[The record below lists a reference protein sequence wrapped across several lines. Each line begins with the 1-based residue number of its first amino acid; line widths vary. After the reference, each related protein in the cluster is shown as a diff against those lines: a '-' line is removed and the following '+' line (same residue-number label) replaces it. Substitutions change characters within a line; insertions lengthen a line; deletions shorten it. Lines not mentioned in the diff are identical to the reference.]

1 VSGEGPDDA
10 GGVGAPLDPGAPL
23 DAGALARTLPR
34 ALRRAEDGRALTRT
48 EAAALMT
55 ARGADLERLVAVAGR
70 VRDAAPW
77 YRPGAWGRAADGR
90 PRITYSRKVFV
101 PLTHLCR
108 DACGYCTFA
117 QPPRDDVPAFLAP
130 DRVLD
135 IARAGA
141 AAGCREALFTLGDR
155 PEERWPA
162 ARAWLDARGY
172 ASTLEYLRAVAIMVI
187 EATGLIPHLN
197 PGLMSWQELATL
209 RPVAGSMGIMLEQVA
224 DRLHERGG
232 PHHRAPTKR
241 AAPRLATLE
250 DAGRLSIPF
259 TSGMLVGIGERPEE
273 RVDTLLALRAS
284 HRRHGHLQEVIVQ
297 NFRAKPGT
305 AMHARPDADADDLVA
320 AVATA
325 RVLLGPT
332 VHLQAPPN
340 LSPRDLPRLLAAGI
354 DDWGGVSPVTPDHVN
369 PEAPWPEVER
379 LAAVTAAAGFELVER
394 LTAYPEYVTTPDP
407 WLAGRMRGPVAALAG
422 PDGLADPA
430 ARPVGRPWQDPVVV
444 PHGMTAAMRAVVSAA
459 AGEESGSAA
468 DGRNARSARAED
480 AVHRAVFGDVHAV
493 AADLLGGPT
502 GAARAAA
509 GGSVAADA
517 PGAPPRSRVRREVAA
532 ALARAA
538 RGTVLDDR
546 EALLL
551 LSTTGV
557 ELDALART
565 ADEVRAERVGPVVT
579 YVVNRNVN
587 ATNVCYVGCR
597 FCAFAQRRDDPDA
610 YTLSLAEV
618 ADRAEEAWHAGATE
632 VCIQSGIHPDLP
644 GDHAFAILDAVRA
657 RVPGIHVHAFSPMEV
672 VMGATRLGIGVREWL
687 EEARRRGLGSIPGTA
702 AEILDDEVRWVLTK
716 GKLPAAQWVEVVT
729 TAHALGI
736 PSTSTMMYGH
746 VDEPRHWVAHLKLLR
761 RIQEDTGGF
770 TEFVPL
776 PFVHQLAPIYLAGV
790 ARPGS
795 TFEED
800 RRVHAL
806 ARLLLAGAI
815 DHVQLSWVKLG
826 LGAAGPLLT
835 GGCDDLGGT
844 LMEETISRM
853 AGSTHGVRQT
863 PEALEAA
870 AAAVGRPA
878 RQRLTDYR
886 PAPPRRPGLAAAGVR
901 AGTSTGAGT
910 STDTFT

>member
-1 VSGEGPDDA
+1 MSADASGADEA
-10 GGVGAPLDPGAPL
+10 AGAPL
-23 DAGALARTLPR
+23 DAGTLARTLSR
-34 ALRRAEDGRALTRT
+34 ALRRAEDGRALTRA

-55 ARGADLERLVAVAGR
+55 ARGDDLARLVDVAGR

-77 YRPGAWGRAADGR
+77 YRPDAWGRAPDGR
-90 PRITYSRKVFV
+90 RRITYSRKVFV

-117 QPPRDDVPAFLAP
+117 RPPQDDVPAFLAP

-162 ARAWLDARGY
+162 AREWLDARGY

-187 EATGLIPHLN
+187 EETGLIPHLN

-232 PHHRAPTKR
+232 AHHRAPTKR

-305 AMHARPDADADDLVA
+305 AMHAHPDADADDLVA

-325 RVLLGPT
+325 RLVLGPT

-369 PEAPWPEVER
+369 PEAPWPELDR
-379 LAAVTAAAGFELVER
+379 LAAATAAAGFALVER

-430 ARPVGRPWQDPVVV
+430 SRPVGMPWQDPVVV
-444 PHGMTAAMRAVVSAA
+444 PHGMTAAMRAVVAAA
-459 AGEESGSAA
+459 AGEEGGTAA

-480 AVHRAVFGDVHAV
+480 AVHRGVFGDVHAV
-493 AADLLGGPT
+493 AADMLGG
-502 GAARAAA
+502 GAATSRP
-509 GGSVAADA
+509 AADA
-517 PGAPPRSRVRREVAA
+517 AAADGPGAPPRSRVRRDVAA

-538 RGTVLDDR
+538 RGTVLDDD

-551 LSTTGV
+551 LTTTGV
-557 ELDALART
+557 ELEALART

-579 YVVNRNVN
+579 YVVNRNIN

-644 GDHAFAILDAVRA
+644 GDHAFAVLDAVLA

-746 VDEPRHWVAHLKLLR
+746 VDAPRHWVAHLKLLR

-853 AGSTHGVRQT
+853 AGSAHGVRQT

-878 RQRLTDYR
+878 RRRLTDYS
-886 PAPPRRPGLAAAGVR
+886 PAPAR
-901 AGTSTGAGT
+901 AGTSTGPGT
-910 STDTFT
+910 STDTLT